1 MRSPREMN
9 APSEMFFFLFNTVQ
23 ECLGYF
29 IFVDSRIRLVD
40 FYVFQCNSKPKLNY
54 ENKDDK
60 KFEVVLR
67 RVFGDFKINF
77 FDFDSQICFF

>member
-1 MRSPREMN
+1 MRPPKCFSCSMRFRN
-9 APSEMFFFLFNTVQ
+9 V
-23 ECLGYF
+23 YF
-29 IFVDSRIRLVD
+29 ISVGSRISLVN
-40 FYVFQCNSKPKLNY
+40 FYAFQCKSKPKLNY

-67 RVFGDFKINF
+67 SFFADFKIHF